1 MAFVRRLRLQGHH
14 IGEARLENPD
24 EIIRN
29 YLEPALQNLKGSTA
43 GPEAGQ
49 VFHTFAVFC
58 DRQLHN
64 PDFIQEFDR
73 VSKAHQKWEKEVDAY
88 RSALTSS
95 RSKHS
100 TRQLQKDMDTAQ
112 KWLNLNNGEYKR
124 YVSARESL
132 IVQCLE
138 NYLRSLAAWDDHD
151 SDALRLF
158 SIWLEWAEKSA
169 ANDVVSKQIGQVP
182 SAKFAILMNQLTSI
196 LQNDSSIF
204 QLTLKGLIG
213 RICVDHPFQSLHHIF
228 GPVHGRGM
236 AEPSSSRSLAI
247 QGIAETFK
255 KNKHAF
261 ECWGRIYRANSMYHD
276 LAMYKDKLIAAGRD
290 LTLESI
296 PPSAKLIGRI
306 RDLKVPP
313 ATLRIPLRR
322 DKDYKSVPTITHFLS
337 KMTIATGISAP
348 KIVTAIGSD
357 GERYKQLVRSMARF
371 PVLINAVQRGQ

>member
-1 MAFVRRLRLQGHH
+1 
-14 IGEARLENPD
+14 
-24 EIIRN
+24 
-29 YLEPALQNLKGSTA
+29 
-43 GPEAGQ
+43 
-49 VFHTFAVFC
+49 
-58 DRQLHN
+58 
-64 PDFIQEFDR
+64 
-73 VSKAHQKWEKEVDAY
+73 
-88 RSALTSS
+88 
-95 RSKHS
+95 
-100 TRQLQKDMDTAQ
+100 
-112 KWLNLNNGEYKR
+112 
-124 YVSARESL
+124 
-132 IVQCLE
+132 
-138 NYLRSLAAWDDHD
+138 
-151 SDALRLF
+151 
-158 SIWLEWAEKSA
+158 
-169 ANDVVSKQIGQVP
+169 
-182 SAKFAILMNQLTSI
+182 
-196 LQNDSSIF
+196 
-204 QLTLKGLIG
+204 
-213 RICVDHPFQSLHHIF
+213 
-228 GPVHGRGM
+228 M

-306 RDLKVPP
+306 RDLRVPP
-313 ATLRIPLRR
+313 ATLRIPLRH